1 MSKKIAPQTKSA
13 DKHVSVPIRM
23 PATLETKITE
33 ATAKTGLAK
42 QDVMRLS
49 LERGIDILIAQLTS
63 RPAMA
68 ADAAAA

>member
-1 MSKKIAPQTKSA
+1 MSKKIAPKDKTV
-13 DKHVSVPIRM
+13 DKHVNVPIRM
-23 PATLETKITE
+23 PSTLETKITE

-63 RPAMA
+63 RPTRPAES
-68 ADAAAA
+68 AAA

>member
-1 MSKKIAPQTKSA
+1 MSKKIAPKAKSV

-23 PATLETKITE
+23 PEALETKITE

-68 ADAAAA
+68 PEGVAA